1 MIRTRVLRAAF
12 LLLSCSSFAAAFQ
25 QSIAGSRW
33 FSRSARHSPSR
44 LLAKEESEENFWTLL
59 NPFSQAPSATKREK
73 EEYKR
78 AEKGSTPKTTA
89 ESKYHMGESR
99 FKLIQ
104 GEIDYIND
112 LIEFER
118 NLGGADDELDDDA
131 L

>member
-89 ESKYHMGESR
+89 ESKYHMGERKKFS
-99 FKLIQ
+99 F
-104 GEIDYIND
+104 GSDAAFEINAYKKQK
-112 LIEFER
+112 EEEE
-118 NLGGADDELDDDA
+118 GSVKK
-131 L
+131 